1 MHRPIFVVSDMSME
15 ASLITLPLSHV
26 ISVAKR
32 LVLLFSFFHSNNVFH
47 LPWCE
52 QRSPRTQ
59 ITLLYG
65 PEEDN
70 DGRAERASAVHISS
84 TSSKSAECVDGTP
97 ILSLAAIAWSAY
109 RPHMTITHTTAVT
122 SVLQAQGRCKG
133 GDSSATFLLTSRIE
147 YTKERKDFLLGS
159 VIQLITIL

>member
-1 MHRPIFVVSDMSME
+1 MPHRLSWRSMHKPIFVVSDMSME

-26 ISVAKR
+26 ICGQDWYF
-32 LVLLFSFFHSNNVFH
+32 FS
-47 LPWCE
+47 LP
-52 QRSPRTQ
+52 STQ
-59 ITLLYG
+59 TMSSIYPGASSDPPMTLITLLYG
-65 PEEDN
+65 SEEDS
-70 DGRAERASAVHISS
+70 DRRAERASAVHISS

-133 GDSSATFLLTSRIE
+133 ATPRPLPCLL
-147 YTKERKDFLLGS
+147 
-159 VIQLITIL
+159 VH